1 MNHIQHLTTL
11 LKNYASSCGETP
23 EQKQMFWAYLSGWFP
38 DQETR
43 RIFQERNMKFS
54 GDEKNLY
61 DKSFFELRKDKRTE
75 YLDDRELNDR
85 FWQLVS
91 DVIEENVKFRKPLE
105 LKKKIEEFLNDL
117 LKPIM
122 KYKVLFKINNLD
134 TKIEEIVFWDCTLA
148 WYEKQ
153 NLFDWGFTEDRNI
166 CFDYKRFENCN
177 LIIIDEEGNNTSEI
191 VKRARIK
198 ANKKIRILQ
207 TYLKLDYTQDIQLL
221 FEVSQEYAVRSEMD
235 NKLVSGGFDHRTSPL
250 IYDSPTF
257 LAKASEKANADYA
270 LIKDFPPKIKDQLER
285 TLYWIGLSISESE
298 IDLKITFLCSALET
312 LLTTK
317 NDNRKG
323 EKIAYRG
330 YLLSKEVDPDGF
342 YRQPHMILR
351 IYELRSIIVHGSDF
365 GITIEKDYLNSLRF
379 VKHTFSNFIKFTK
392 EHRLTKQSKIYKTL
406 LESKHII
413 PLMSWLDN
421 YFDDK
426 SSKSILESIKED
438 LFKNN

>member
-1 MNHIQHLTTL
+1 MNHIKHLTAL

-38 DQETR
+38 DQETQ

-54 GDEKNLY
+54 GNEKNLY
-61 DKSFFELRKDKRTE
+61 DKSFFELREDKKTE
-75 YLDDRELNDR
+75 YLDDRELNNR
-85 FWQLVS
+85 FSQLVF
-91 DVIEENVKFRKPLE
+91 DVIEKNNKFKTDSE
-105 LKKKIEEFLNDL
+105 LKNKIKKFLNDL

-221 FEVSQEYAVRSEMD
+221 FEVSQEYAVISEKD
-235 NKLVSGGFDHRTSPL
+235 NKLVSSGFDQRTSP
-250 IYDSPTF
+250 IKYDSPTF
-257 LAKASEKANADYA
+257 LAEASEEANADYE
-270 LIKDFPPKIKDQLER
+270 LIKDFHPKIKDQLER

-298 IDLKITFLCSALET
+298 IDLKITLLCIASET
-312 LLTTK
+312 LFTTI

-323 EKIAYRG
+323 GKIAYRG
-330 YLLSKEVDPDGF
+330 YLLGKEVDSDGL
-342 YRQPHMILR
+342 YKQPHEILR
-351 IYELRSIIVHGSDF
+351 IYKLRNDIVHGSKF
-365 GITIEKDYLNSLRF
+365 GITTEKDYLNMLRF
-379 VKHTFSNFIKFTK
+379 VKHTFSNFITFTHKHKFNDQLEMYTK
-392 EHRLTKQSKIYKTL
+392 L
-406 LESKHII
+406 LKSNHIT
-413 PLMSWLDN
+413 PLVDWLKGHSN
-421 YFDDK
+421 DDA
-426 SSKSILESIKED
+426 STSILKCIEGD
-438 LFKNN
+438 LPKKN